1 MIGLI
6 FVLVEHV
13 PMFNPC
19 QIRGL
24 IFGIEN
30 RELKFVRDRTPPD
43 QGLIADEFAIDIFQE
58 LIFVLV
64 EHRL

>member
-1 MIGLI
+1 LISIRLSFIIGLI

-24 IFGIEN
+24 IFGIEIGN
-30 RELKFVRDRTPPD
+30 
-43 QGLIADEFAIDIFQE
+43 
-58 LIFVLV
+58 
-64 EHRL
+64 